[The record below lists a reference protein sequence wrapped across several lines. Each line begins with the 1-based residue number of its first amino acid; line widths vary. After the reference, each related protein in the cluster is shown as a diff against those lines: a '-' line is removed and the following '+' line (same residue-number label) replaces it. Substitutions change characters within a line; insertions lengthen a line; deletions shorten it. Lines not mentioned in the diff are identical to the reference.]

1 MNERWPAIAF
11 QGIFL
16 AANVSFLLAG
26 DHNIFILV
34 SVTIIMLLFAFQA
47 LSGNPRF
54 MYLFPVDRSSG
65 MPIPTPSL
73 DTWILRVLIVLSILS
88 FYVGAIGSYH
98 WSGVLVAL
106 GILSP
111 IVWKRWLY
119 KYNRKFIHKK
129 LTKPSNQEDSHES
142 DT

>member
-1 MNERWPAIAF
+1 MNARWPAIAF

-26 DHNIFILV
+26 DHNIFILA
-34 SVTIIMLLFAFQA
+34 SVTIIILLFAFQT

-65 MPIPTPSL
+65 IPIPTPSL
-73 DTWILRVLIVLSILS
+73 DTWIVRVLIVLSILS
-88 FYVGAIGSYH
+88 FYVGATGSYH

-106 GILSP
+106 GVLSP
-111 IVWKRWLY
+111 IIWKKWLY

-142 DT
+142 DV